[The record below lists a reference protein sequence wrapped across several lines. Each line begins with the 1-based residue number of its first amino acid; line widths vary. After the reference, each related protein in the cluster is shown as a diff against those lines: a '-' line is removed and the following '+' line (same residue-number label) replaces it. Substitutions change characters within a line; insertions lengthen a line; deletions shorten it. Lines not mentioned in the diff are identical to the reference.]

1 MSEQTKSYG
10 AQLSADLAASEQAR
24 RTLLEKSGRLTSR
37 ARFEALFDE
46 GSYTEIAAF
55 VGGSAAGDADRLL
68 CAYGAVNGECV
79 YAFSQEISEG
89 DAAFTTAGAKKLS
102 ALYDLAEKRP
112 APIVGFFDAAGASLA
127 EGLPMMAALSEVIA
141 RRAEYSAT
149 APQIALIA
157 GPCGASLAGFAA
169 GFDLVIL
176 EENNGELFV
185 TAPSV
190 VKEACKVE
198 GHAKAAL
205 AAKAGQVHLTVKG
218 EEALIAAAKD
228 ALSYLPENDEESAP
242 LFETADDANRATVA
256 FDKIPTAD
264 AAVEDIFDAAS
275 IFELSAAYAPSAKT
289 GFATLAGVPCAFVAT
304 DGEALGRNE
313 LVKIIRFVKL
323 CDRFELPL
331 ITLVN
336 APAFCA
342 CDEGDAGMADLVA
355 RLSETYADCDIPMI
369 TLITGKAY
377 GPIISQFA
385 SKALGADFVY
395 ATPSASISLLAPDS
409 AVAFSESD
417 SLKGLDNPIA
427 GRAALI
433 ESYLTEKTSPVFA
446 ARAGLVDDILAP
458 SEVRARLAFAVNM
471 LTEA

>member
-1 MSEQTKSYG
+1 MSEQTTSYG
-10 AQLSADLAASEQAR
+10 ARLSADLAASEEAR
-24 RTLLEKSGRLTSR
+24 RKLLEKSGRLTSR
-37 ARFEALFDE
+37 ARFESLFDQ
-46 GSYTEIAAF
+46 GSYTEIAAL
-55 VGGSAAGDADRLL
+55 VGGDAKGDADRLL

-89 DAAFTTAGAKKLS
+89 DAAFTLAGAKKLA

-141 RRAEYSAT
+141 RRSEYSAT

-176 EENNGELFV
+176 EENNGELFIN
-185 TAPSV
+185 APSV
-190 VKEACKVE
+190 VQNDCGAKD
-198 GHAKAAL
+198 HARAAA
-205 AAKAGQVHLTVKG
+205 AAKTGQVALTVKG
-218 EEALIAAAKD
+218 EAALIEAAKR
-228 ALSYLPENDEESAP
+228 ALSYLPENEEESAP
-242 LFETADDANRATVA
+242 LFETGDNPNRATAV
-256 FDKIPTAD
+256 FDAIPDAN
-264 AAVEDIFDAAS
+264 AAVQDIFDAGS
-275 IFELSAAYAPSAKT
+275 ILEFSAEFGVGVKT
-289 GFATLAGVPCAFVAT
+289 GFASLADVPCAFVAC
-304 DGEALGRNE
+304 DGSALARNE

-336 APAFCA
+336 T
-342 CDEGDAGMADLVA
+342 EGFDAASEGEAGLSDLAA

-369 TLITGKAY
+369 TLITGRAY
-377 GPIISQFA
+377 GPVISLFA
-385 SKALGADFVY
+385 TKAFGADFVY
-395 ATPSASISLLAPDS
+395 ATPSASISLLSPDS
-409 AVAFSESD
+409 AVAFSETEK
-417 SLKGLDNPIA
+417 LKDVADPIA

-433 ESYLTEKTSPVFA
+433 ESYLQEKTSPVFA

-458 SEVRARLAFAVNM
+458 NEVRARLAFAVNM